1 MKEIFWLKCK
11 WSCRSHIPSKTFQLI
26 SRLNQR
32 LIAGWCWETFPIR
45 QIPAS
50 FTSPHSILDNLSS
63 SSALEKGIDPIW
75 RKSCTKCLR
84 VAPGAGTTV
93 VRMNCY
99 MLLSLPSPLPVL
111 SWSTVRQ
118 RLLEMDVLFLEEYIR
133 DYPLSGDIK
142 TVSRNK
148 RSDCPGGIGNFGFN
162 TYNLMTFMLMS
173 FNHISNVIG
182 RPSL

>member
-45 QIPAS
+45 QIPAT

-75 RKSCTKCLR
+75 RKSCTKQFRNDQHNCCSDELLY
-84 VAPGAGTTV
+84 VAE
-93 VRMNCY
+93 
-99 MLLSLPSPLPVL
+99 SPVSSTCPVL
-111 SWSTVRQ
+111 INSSSEITRDGRPLSRGIHQ
-118 RLLEMDVLFLEEYIR
+118 RLPLIR
-133 DYPLSGDIK
+133 GHQNSEQKQTIRLSG
-142 TVSRNK
+142 RNWK
-148 RSDCPGGIGNFGFN
+148 FWI
-162 TYNLMTFMLMS
+162 
-173 FNHISNVIG
+173 
-182 RPSL
+182 